1 MLKDCRIS
9 MENRLLAALPKGEY
23 ERLIPHLE
31 PFAIKAKE
39 FLYTDNQPIEHVYFL
54 QSGAAS
60 LLTRMD
66 DNTFLEVATVGNEAM
81 VGLPVFLGVHQIS
94 WQACLQ
100 IIPGSALRMRAEIF
114 QREVPPTSS
123 LHMLL
128 QRYTQA
134 LFNQVT
140 YLAACN
146 RLHSTKQRCCRWL
159 LGTYDRTGSEQLNL
173 TQESLSQM
181 LGVRRA
187 SVSEVAVFLQQ
198 AGMLRYSRGKMHILD
213 RNGLEANSCECY
225 GKIKREYDGLLGAYR
240 NREPTEK

>member
-1 MLKDCRIS
+1 MLEDRRIYR
-9 MENRLLAALPKGEY
+9 ENRLLAALPKEEY

-31 PFAIKAKE
+31 PLPIKVKE
-39 FLYTDNQPIEHVYFL
+39 FLYTHNQPIEYVYFL

-60 LLTRMD
+60 LLTHMD

-100 IIPGSALRMRAEIF
+100 ILPGHALRMPAETF
-114 QREVPPTSS
+114 KREVTPASP
-123 LHMLL
+123 LHALL

-134 LFNQVT
+134 LLNQVT
-140 YLAACN
+140 HLAACN

-159 LGTYDRTGSEQLNL
+159 LGTFDRTGSEQLNL
-173 TQESLSQM
+173 TQESFSQM

-187 SVSEVAVFLQQ
+187 SVSEVAASLQQ
-198 AGMLRYSRGKMHILD
+198 AGILRYSRGKMRILD

-225 GKIKREYDGLLGAYR
+225 GKIKREYDCLLGAYR
-240 NREPTEK
+240 SRELTE